1 MTDLDPKRPTA
12 VRVLNS
18 DWLTNAQLTEALNA
32 FDDRIKSYFDKKPA
46 VIPEPALKT
55 VSKKIASA
63 GDYIE
68 INHGHRSCLTLAID
82 GDGEEFEANFVV
94 LYQARE
100 GGEFIRTLMVS
111 QDNAVVSETP
121 SQSAFYKIIAPAGQ
135 TIRVVAKYYKSG
147 TISAVLIAGEN

>member
-12 VRVLNS
+12 VRVMNA
-18 DWLTNAQLTEALNA
+18 DWLTNAQLYEALNA
-32 FDDRIKSYFDKKPA
+32 LDEKVKSYFTEKPA
-46 VIPEPALKT
+46 VIPESASKVVHKT
-55 VSKKIASA
+55 ITRA

-100 GGEFIRTLMVS
+100 GGEFIRTQMVV
-111 QDNAVVSETP
+111 QDSVGVSETS
-121 SQSAFYKIIAPAGQ
+121 SQSAFYKILAPAGQ
-135 TIRVVAKYYKSG
+135 TIRAVAKYYKSG